1 MKSLKGHLWCLF
13 AQTGSRWWMSAQA
26 AVKKDAQVP
35 SEGLSEKRRAT
46 VSNQGATEQS
56 VLGNTASWSTL
67 GEEALQVDLERM
79 REGLPCAK
87 S

>member
-13 AQTGSRWWMSAQA
+13 VQTGLRWWMSAQA
-26 AVKKDAQVP
+26 AVRKDAQVP
-35 SEGLSEKRRAT
+35 SEGLSEKRQAT
-46 VSNQGATEQS
+46 VTRGHRTER
-56 VLGNTASWSTL
+56 SWSTL

-79 REGLPCAK
+79 REGLPCVK